1 MLGMEQCLSQTTLH
15 LTMVFHSVI
24 RPLQRLRLKR
34 GYEAVL
40 INPYKIKL
48 DTVPQE
54 YPQKKRQRSG
64 SHP

>member
-1 MLGMEQCLSQTTLH
+1 
-15 LTMVFHSVI
+15 MVFHSVI